1 MDWMNDKELIA
12 QIQGGNTNAFRFLV
26 NQHRKLV
33 WHMVLRMVRQ
43 HEDAEDIC
51 QEVFIRVFKSMAK
64 YRGDSKLSTWIAAIA
79 YNTCLDH
86 LRKKGKEFVM
96 HTDTL
101 PETPTGSTSPST
113 PWEELQRSE
122 VKTIVHGIIEN
133 LPLHYRTVITLFYLE
148 EFSLQEIESITAMQ
162 EGTIKSYLHRGR
174 KLIQEAVVTNF
185 PEMARIAQP
194 TNDNKLA

>member
-43 HEDAEDIC
+43 QEDAEDIC
-51 QEVFIRVFKSMAK
+51 QEVFIRVYKSISK
-64 YRGDSKLSTWIAAIA
+64 YRGDSKLSTWIGAIA

-86 LRKKGKEFVM
+86 VRKKGKEFVM

-101 PETPTGSTSPST
+101 PEIPTSSASPST
-113 PWEELQRSE
+113 PWEVLQRDE
-122 VKTIVHGIIEN
+122 VKAIVHGIVGQ

-148 EFSLQEIESITAMQ
+148 EFSLQEIGEITAMQ

-174 KLIQEAVVTNF
+174 KLIQEAVMASY
-185 PEMARIAQP
+185 PEIAGVSQP
-194 TNDNKLA
+194 TNNNN

>member
-1 MDWMNDKELIA
+1 MNDKELIA

-43 HEDAEDIC
+43 HEDAEDIS

-113 PWEELQRSE
+113 PWEELQRGE

-174 KLIQEAVVTNF
+174 KLIHEAVVTNF

>member
-1 MDWMNDKELIA
+1 MDWMNDKDLIA

-43 HEDAEDIC
+43 QEDAEDIC
-51 QEVFIRVFKSMAK
+51 QEVFIRVYKSISK
-64 YRGDSKLSTWIAAIA
+64 YRGDSKLSTWVGAIA

-86 LRKKGKEFVM
+86 VRKKGKELVV
-96 HTDTL
+96 HTDQLVEL
-101 PETPTGSTSPST
+101 PATESSPHS
-113 PWEELQRSE
+113 PQEVLQRNE
-122 VKTIVHGIIEN
+122 VKSIVHKLVEK

-148 EFSLQEIESITAMQ
+148 EFSLQEIGEITGMQ

-174 KLIQEAVVTNF
+174 NLIHDAVVEQY
-185 PEMARIAQP
+185 PEMAAV
-194 TNDNKLA
+194 NHSN

>member
-12 QIQGGNTNAFRFLV
+12 QIQDGNTNAFRFLV

-43 HEDAEDIC
+43 QEDAEDIC
-51 QEVFIRVFKSMAK
+51 QEVFIRVYKSISK
-64 YRGDSKLSTWIAAIA
+64 YRGDSKLSTWVGAIA

-86 LRKKGKEFVM
+86 VRKKGKELVV
-96 HTDTL
+96 HTDQL
-101 PETPTGSTSPST
+101 VELSAKESSPHTP
-113 PWEELQRSE
+113 SE
-122 VKTIVHGIIEN
+122 VFQRDEVKNIVHGLVER

-148 EFSLQEIESITAMQ
+148 EFSLQEIGEITGMQ

-174 KLIQEAVVTNF
+174 NLIHDAVVAQY
-185 PEMARIAQP
+185 PEMAVV
-194 TNDNKLA
+194 NHSN

>member
-43 HEDAEDIC
+43 QEDAEDIC
-51 QEVFIRVFKSMAK
+51 QEVFIRVYKSISK
-64 YRGDSKLSTWIAAIA
+64 YRGESKLSTWVGAIA

-86 LRKKGKEFVM
+86 VRKKGKEQLV
-96 HTDTL
+96 HTDQIVELSATQ
-101 PETPTGSTSPST
+101 PSPHTPS
-113 PWEELQRSE
+113 EVLQRDE
-122 VKTIVHGIIEN
+122 VKAIVHGLVGQ

-148 EFSLQEIESITAMQ
+148 EFSLQEIGEITGMQ

-174 KLIQEAVVTNF
+174 NLIHDAVVANY
-185 PEMARIAQP
+185 PEMAVV
-194 TNDNKLA
+194 NHSN

>member
-1 MDWMNDKELIA
+1 MDWMNDKDLIA

-43 HEDAEDIC
+43 QEDAEDIC
-51 QEVFIRVFKSMAK
+51 QEVFIRVYKSISK
-64 YRGDSKLSTWIAAIA
+64 YRGDSKLSTWVGAIA

-86 LRKKGKEFVM
+86 VRKKGKELVV
-96 HTDTL
+96 HTDQL
-101 PETPTGSTSPST
+101 VEFSAKESSPHTP
-113 PWEELQRSE
+113 SE
-122 VKTIVHGIIEN
+122 VFQRDEVKSIVHGLVER

-148 EFSLQEIESITAMQ
+148 EFSLQEIGEITGMQ

-174 KLIQEAVVTNF
+174 NLIHDAVVEQY
-185 PEMARIAQP
+185 PEMAAV
-194 TNDNKLA
+194 NHSN